1 MLPQDKLIA
10 QEIKAEMRREV
21 ENLRHE
27 MSQVRNLVQDAI
39 IKLTDSFKGL
49 RDQSDYQHNLVS
61 SLISTMESGVSEG
74 DSRQSH
80 MPAHGDDRSRINI
93 RQFVSE
99 TDQILRSFVDH
110 IIMVSRQSME
120 MVHRI
125 DDLSEQMA
133 EVVVLLKDVKGIA
146 EKTTVLSLNARIVA
160 ARAGEAGK
168 AFAVVADEVR
178 KLSKESDSFSAQIEG
193 VVSKAQDNIDSAKEI
208 IESMASKDMSFAI
221 SSKSRVDEMMEDVSE
236 IDKFTAQTLN
246 QVSGLA
252 DTIARNVGIAVM
264 SLQFEDMVTQV
275 SQNMDR
281 KFVMLEN
288 FVEELCCGCMSI
300 DGLTHEQRV
309 AQVRETLER
318 QRQQFDE
325 ADHKAVTQTSLDEGD
340 IELF

>member
-1 MLPQDKLIA
+1 MLPQDKLVA

-27 MSQVRNLVQDAI
+27 MGQVRNLVQDAI
-39 IKLTDSFKGL
+39 VKLTDSFKGL
-49 RDQSDYQHNLVS
+49 RDQSDFQHNLVS

-74 DSRQSH
+74 EGRNLRQKET
-80 MPAHGDDRSRINI
+80 DDRSRINI

-110 IIMVSRQSME
+110 IILVSRQSME

-125 DDLSEQMA
+125 DDLSEQMD
-133 EVVVLLKDVKGIA
+133 EVVGLLRDVKGIA

-168 AFAVVADEVR
+168 AFSVVADEVR
-178 KLSKESDSFSAQIEG
+178 KLSRESDSFSNQIES
-193 VVSKAQDNIDSAKEI
+193 VVGKAQENIGSAKDI

-252 DTIARNVGIAVM
+252 NTIAHNVGVAVM

-288 FVEELCCGCMSI
+288 FVEELCCGCMSVE
-300 DGLTHEQRV
+300 GMTHDQRL
-309 AQVRETLER
+309 AQVRQTLEK
-318 QRQQFDE
+318 QKQLFDE
-325 ADHKAVTQTSLDEGD
+325 ADHKAVSQTSLDEGD